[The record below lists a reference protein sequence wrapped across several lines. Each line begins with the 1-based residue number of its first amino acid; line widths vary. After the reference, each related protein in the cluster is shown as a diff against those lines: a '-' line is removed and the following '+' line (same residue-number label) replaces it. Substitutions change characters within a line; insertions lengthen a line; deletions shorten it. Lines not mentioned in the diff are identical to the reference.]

1 MDDEDI
7 DEAIPISS
15 STATVKKEKVQRKR
29 GKKVAVEEDDLDGFI
44 VDDKDEPPKKRAKTT
59 RARKTTKSPSKE
71 EEGKEAAPVT
81 VVKRKVAGAYRPKWL
96 GAERDP
102 PKHGSKPIPVG
113 KDGCLSG
120 IIFVLTGL
128 NESLNRDE
136 TIELITRYGGI
147 IRSAVSGKTQYLVA
161 GFEMED
167 GRPITEGSKYRAA
180 KEKKVP
186 IISEDD
192 LLQMIRRS
200 NPEASAKSEA
210 AQKAV
215 LQKEEKEAVGHEESI
230 MGDRTTQSSRLLTV
244 KYAPRRVAEILGNTA
259 VIEHLQLWLTQWED
273 VVIKSGG
280 WLGD

>member
-1 MDDEDI
+1 M
-7 DEAIPISS
+7 
-15 STATVKKEKVQRKR
+15 
-29 GKKVAVEEDDLDGFI
+29 
-44 VDDKDEPPKKRAKTT
+44 
-59 RARKTTKSPSKE
+59 
-71 EEGKEAAPVT
+71 
-81 VVKRKVAGAYRPKWL
+81 
-96 GAERDP
+96 
-102 PKHGSKPIPVG
+102 G